1 MSDMLPRNFG
11 VVPEEAACG
20 THEDAASAEGAASPA
35 AWRRVFRY
43 AYSLVGNR
51 DEAEDLTQEAFV
63 VLFREKR
70 AGRPI
75 DQVGAWMRTVT
86 RHLAYRRYHE
96 QRPDLHVSLDAVN
109 DRTERVAFD
118 PVDPAPSAEKQL
130 IDDGLLRLGAK
141 ILFEFPAKEREC
153 ILMYFRGYDFIQIAA
168 AQGVSRWTARRN
180 TMKALRKLQTR
191 VDRSKR

>member
-1 MSDMLPRNFG
+1 MGDFVPNNFG
-11 VVPEEAACG
+11 LVPEEAACRPD
-20 THEDAASAEGAASPA
+20 EDLASTDGAASPA

-70 AGRPI
+70 AGRPVE
-75 DQVGAWMRTVT
+75 QVGAWMRTVT
-86 RHLAYRRYHE
+86 KHLAYRRYHE

-109 DRTERVAFD
+109 QQTNRVVFD
-118 PVDPAPSAEKQL
+118 PVDPAPSIEKKI

-141 ILFEFPAKEREC
+141 ILYEFPEKDREC
-153 ILMYFRGYDFIQIAA
+153 ILMYFRGYDFIKIAA

-180 TMKALRKLQTR
+180 TLKALRKLQTR
-191 VDRSKR
+191 VDRSRA